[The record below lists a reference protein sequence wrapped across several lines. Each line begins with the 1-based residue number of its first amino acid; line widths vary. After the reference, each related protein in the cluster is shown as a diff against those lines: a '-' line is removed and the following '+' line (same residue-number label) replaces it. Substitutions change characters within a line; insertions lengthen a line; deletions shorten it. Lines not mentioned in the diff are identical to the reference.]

1 VARPI
6 RDILRRQRNARV
18 MLAEV
23 EDVDL
28 AARELEVLTPLGVR
42 SRVPYDSLI
51 LAMGATQSYFGRD
64 ELARH
69 APGMKS
75 IDDARDLR
83 GRIFNAFEMAEEEP
97 DPELRRRL
105 LTFVAIGAGP
115 TGVEMAGQIAEL
127 SRRSLGRNFRNFDPA
142 DARVVLLDAA
152 DTVLGSFPPS
162 IQRKTIR
169 SLERMG
175 IEIHLGAR
183 VTGVDEDGIDIEG
196 RDPGLRRIEAATK
209 IWAVG
214 VEAPPLA
221 RRLAEASGAETDRA
235 GRVKV
240 LPDCTLPGHPEV
252 FVVGD
257 MMSLDDLP
265 GVAEVAMQAGRHS
278 ARTIVRRL
286 GGDDEPR
293 PLRYRDL
300 GTMATISRFRG
311 VAVLGPL
318 RVSGFLGW
326 VIWLVV
332 HLFFL
337 TGFKNRFA
345 AVTNWA
351 VAFVGRGR
359 PQRTITARQA
369 FARLARGRDE
379 VPRREIEER

>member
-1 VARPI
+1 
-6 RDILRRQRNARV
+6 
-18 MLAEV
+18 
-23 EDVDL
+23 
-28 AARELEVLTPLGVR
+28 
-42 SRVPYDSLI
+42 
-51 LAMGATQSYFGRD
+51 
-64 ELARH
+64 
-69 APGMKS
+69 MKS

-162 IQRKTIR
+162 IQRKTVR

-175 IEIHLGAR
+175 VEVHLGAR

-196 RDPGLRRIEAATK
+196 RDPDLRRIEAATK

-286 GGDDEPR
+286 GGDDEAR

-311 VAVLGPL
+311 VAVVGPL

-359 PQRTITARQA
+359 PQRTITAQQA
-369 FARLARGRDE
+369 FARLGEDHSSPASGR
-379 VPRREIEER
+379 RRSGR